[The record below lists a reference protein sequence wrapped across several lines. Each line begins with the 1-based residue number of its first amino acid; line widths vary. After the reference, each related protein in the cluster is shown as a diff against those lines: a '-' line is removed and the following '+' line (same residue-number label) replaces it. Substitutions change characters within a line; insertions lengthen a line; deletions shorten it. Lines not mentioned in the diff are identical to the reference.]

1 MKTKLQVDYR
11 LVQLTKRSL
20 SDDELAK
27 LVEAGAYGVGSD
39 KRLIIESDEA
49 NHRHGVSDFVSRI
62 HRFIIDWEH
71 GISSNHLNAN
81 SDMVSWFI
89 FGHHVMK
96 INSCS
101 STMGPMSTRST
112 RIWSRLGWMAFLQTL
127 RILYLISLH
136 FSRTPVTSSCI
147 HINTQKWKKNMS
159 VYGKLLQINKIEK
172 ELDVWELYSLSCR
185 RYPFKSYRNA
195 VHI

>member
-1 MKTKLQVDYR
+1 MKTKLHVDYR

-49 NHRHGVSDFVSRI
+49 NHRHGMSDFVSRI

-112 RIWSRLGWMAFLQTL
+112 RIWSRLGWMAFSQTL

-147 HINTQKWKKNMS
+147 HINTKKN
-159 VYGKLLQINKIEK
+159 GKKHEC
-172 ELDVWELYSLSCR
+172 VWEIITNQQDR
-185 RYPFKSYRNA
+185 KRA
-195 VHI
+195 